1 MRDISARFERDK
13 FQVNQRRL
21 SLKKKYYVY
30 DEHSEALFYV
40 ERPHRFF
47 GGRRNITIFADDTMK
62 VPLLSITQDNYW
74 ELWHRNYTVI
84 NTDGQI
90 IARLSRNNL
99 RSLFRRGWAIM
110 GPTGDTTAK
119 AREDYAVLAAVR
131 RVLQLIPYVALL
143 GLLIKTD
150 FHFLSIDD
158 AGNEQKIGTFNRR
171 FSLFDKYVLDLSDDP
186 ARTLN
191 RKVALA
197 VGILLDT
204 GEKR

>member
-1 MRDISARFERDK
+1 MRDISAKFDRDK
-13 FQVNQRRL
+13 FLVNQRPL
-21 SLKKKYYVY
+21 SLKEKYYVY
-30 DEHSEALFYV
+30 DEQGEPLLYV
-40 ERPHRFF
+40 ERPYKLF
-47 GGRRNITIFADDTMK
+47 GGRRDITVFGDDTK
-62 VPLLSITQDNYW
+62 TVPLLSITQENYW
-74 ELWHRNYTVI
+74 ELWHRNYTVV

-110 GPTGDTTAK
+110 APTGDTTAK
-119 AREDYAVLAAVR
+119 AREDSAVLAAVR
-131 RVLQLIPYVALL
+131 RVLQLIPYVGLL

-158 AGNEQKIGTFNRR
+158 AGNEQKIGAFNRR